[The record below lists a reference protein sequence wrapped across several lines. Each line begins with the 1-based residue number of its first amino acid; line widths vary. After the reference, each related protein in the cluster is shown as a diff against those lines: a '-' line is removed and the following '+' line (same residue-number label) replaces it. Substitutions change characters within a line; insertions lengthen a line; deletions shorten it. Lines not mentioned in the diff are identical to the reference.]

1 MSNLPKGWEF
11 DTFENLGIQIIDGDR
26 GNNYPKQNEFMQ
38 EGFCLFLSAKNVTK
52 RGFEFTEKQ
61 FISKEKDSLL
71 RKGKLS
77 KGDLVLTTRGTVGNV
92 AFFNDFVKY
101 DNIRINSGMVL
112 LRVNDN
118 VDKLFLYKVMTSDF
132 IQQYIQN
139 IAFGSAQPQLTV
151 KEIKKFQIPLPP
163 LEEQKKIAD
172 ILSTVDKKIAF
183 VEENINATEE
193 LKKGLMQKLLTE
205 GIGHTEFK
213 DSELGRI
220 PERWE
225 LKRLNSV
232 CNKIT
237 DGSHF
242 SPIPNKNTGFYIAT
256 VKDML
261 LNTFNINTFTH
272 IEENDFKLLEANGC
286 KPENGDILFS
296 KDGTIGKTFVYKD
309 MEIPLV
315 VLSSIAIIKP
325 IYKVLDSSFTMHVLK
340 SNIFYKQLNGLSSGS
355 ALKRVVL
362 KAVKEIRIP
371 LPPLEEQKQIAE
383 ILSTVDNKLENLK
396 EKKESFEELKKGL
409 MQKLLTGEVRI

>member
-1 MSNLPKGWEF
+1 MSNLPIDWKF

-38 EGFCLFLSAKNVTK
+38 EGYCLFLSAKNVTK
-52 RGFEFTEKQ
+52 RGFEFIEKQ
-61 FISKEKDSLL
+61 FISEEKDSLL

-92 AFFNDFVKY
+92 AFFNDSIKY

-112 LRVNDN
+112 LRVSDN
-118 VDKLFLYKVMTSDF
+118 VDNLFLYKIMTSDF

-220 PERWE
+220 PESWE
-225 LKRLNSV
+225 IECINELTLEHKQGYYTKDNYVEEGIYLIR
-232 CNKIT
+232 IT
-237 DGSHF
+237 DMNNPKISYIDMPKLQISDNDYELFKVSKGDFLFARSGAIGRYGIVYEDIKAVFGSYIIRF
-242 SPIPNKNTGFYIAT
+242 VFNQNKLMNEFFGYFYESD
-256 VKDML
+256 KCL
-261 LNTFNINTFTH
+261 
-272 IEENDFKLLEANGC
+272 
-286 KPENGDILFS
+286 
-296 KDGTIGKTFVYKD
+296 
-309 MEIPLV
+309 
-315 VLSSIAIIKP
+315 
-325 IYKVLDSSFTMHVLK
+325 
-340 SNIFYKQLNGLSSGS
+340 KQLNSITQGSSNININANNIKS
-355 ALKRVVL
+355 LKLAL
-362 KAVKEIRIP
+362 P
-371 LPPLEEQKQIAE
+371 QLEEQKQIVE
-383 ILSTVDNKLENLK
+383 ILSTVDKKLENLK

-409 MQKLLTGEVRI
+409 MQKLLTGEVRV

>member
-1 MSNLPKGWEF
+1 MSNLPIDWEF

-38 EGFCLFLSAKNVTK
+38 EGYCLFLSAKNVTK
-52 RGFEFTEKQ
+52 RGFEFIEKQ
-61 FISKEKDSLL
+61 FISEEKDSLL

-92 AFFNDFVKY
+92 AFFNDSIKY

-112 LRVNDN
+112 LRVSDN
-118 VDKLFLYKVMTSDF
+118 VDNLFLYKIMTSDF

-220 PERWE
+220 PESWE
-225 LKRLNSV
+225 IVQIKQLGLVVTGSTPKTANKKFYENGIRLWA
-232 CNKIT
+232 
-237 DGSHF
+237 
-242 SPIPNKNTGFYIAT
+242 SPSDLGKSKEIKNTATKLSDLGFEQT
-256 VKDML
+256 R
-261 LNTFNINTFTH
+261 
-272 IEENDFKLLEANGC
+272 
-286 KPENGDILFS
+286 ILPARS
-296 KDGTIGKTFVYKD
+296 ILVTCIGSTIGKIGIAYEEMSTNQQ
-309 MEIPLV
+309 INSV
-315 VLSSIAIIKP
+315 VCNEENYSDFYYYI
-325 IYKVLDSSFTMHVLK
+325 LD
-340 SNIFYKQLNGLSSGS
+340 Q
-355 ALKRVVL
+355 
-362 KAVKEIRIP
+362 
-371 LPPLEEQKQIAE
+371 
-383 ILSTVDNKLENLK
+383 
-396 EKKESFEELKKGL
+396 
-409 MQKLLTGEVRI
+409 